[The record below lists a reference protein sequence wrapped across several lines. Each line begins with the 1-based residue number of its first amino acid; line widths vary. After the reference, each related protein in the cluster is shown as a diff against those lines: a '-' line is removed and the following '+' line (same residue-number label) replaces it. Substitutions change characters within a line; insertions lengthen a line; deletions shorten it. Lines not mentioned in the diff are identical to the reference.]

1 VFVRSRCAAAFA
13 VLTAGLL
20 LGACADNTTQWF
32 SKPLNV
38 FSNNL
43 SYTYSQLDE
52 VKFDRPIGPGDLIE
66 ANGACPHYVPT
77 APASAPPAA
86 APSNPGEAPPPP
98 PDPALFAGGIALGM
112 SECEV
117 VSHLGAP
124 NVVNLGTNPN
134 GSRSAMLSFIGGPR
148 PGVYRF
154 ESGRLTEMDR
164 VAAPAPPPEPEK
176 KKVAKKKPAKP
187 PEAPPAGDK
196 S

>member
-1 VFVRSRCAAAFA
+1 MFVRWRSAAAFA
-13 VLTAGLL
+13 ALTAGFLL
-20 LGACADNTTQWF
+20 SGCADNTVQWF

-38 FSNNL
+38 FSNNFGY
-43 SYTYSQLDE
+43 SYSQLDE
-52 VKFDRPIGPGDLIE
+52 VKFDRPIAPGDLIE

-77 APASAPPAA
+77 APAPAPPAA

-134 GSRSAMLSFIGGPR
+134 GTRSAMLSFSSGPR

-164 VAAPAPPPEPEK
+164 VAAPALPPEPEK
-176 KKVAKKKPAKP
+176 KKVAKKKPPKP
-187 PEAPPAGDK
+187 PEAPPSGDK